1 MSFGQGLGVRIAEVC
16 DRSIFFFENMFS
28 SYLFRFVSFSISDLA
43 ALGSLVWAFDL
54 LSFAGCHGLFTSF
67 VSSIIAL
74 WLNALTQEL
83 LVRMLAVPVDDS
95 MVYAELNKSGV
106 CLGMTGVGRQEMDF

>member
-1 MSFGQGLGVRIAEVC
+1 MG
-16 DRSIFFFENMFS
+16 FS
-28 SYLFRFVSFSISDLA
+28 SPLYP
-43 ALGSLVWAFDL
+43 
-54 LSFAGCHGLFTSF
+54 H

>member
-1 MSFGQGLGVRIAEVC
+1 MICVP
-16 DRSIFFFENMFS
+16 FF
-28 SYLFRFVSFSISDLA
+28 LFRFMSFSISDLA
-43 ALGSLVWAFDL
+43 TLGSLVWAFDL
-54 LSFAGCHGLFTSF
+54 LSFAGCRRLSSF

-74 WLNALTQEL
+74 RLNAWTQEL

-106 CLGMTGVGRQEMDF
+106 CLGMTGVGRLGLNF